1 MFIGAVIVAGDHARS
16 NIHVSSDLS
25 ITNVSQVVG
34 FRPLT
39 HTGFLEFYE
48 ISDASPRRQLG
59 PAA

>member
-1 MFIGAVIVAGDHARS
+1 MFIGTIIVAGNHACAD
-16 NIHVSSDLS
+16 IHVSSDLS
-25 ITNVSQVVG
+25 ITNVSQVVS

-59 PAA
+59 PTA